1 MGWGCKVATGKI
13 AGGWRGYFGARRG
26 EGVKSRKMLE
36 PKLPVCSK
44 SSKGR
49 PLKSDYG
56 WEADMRMSFVFR
68 LVLGRERIARSG
80 LDEASFCR
88 RIEVTAYTLPRPRA
102 IDVSFLEFAG

>member
-13 AGGWRGYFGARRG
+13 AGGWRGYFGAGRR

-49 PLKSDYG
+49 SLKSDYG
-56 WEADMRMSFVFR
+56 WEADIELS
-68 LVLGRERIARSG
+68 ARSSLADG
-80 LDEASFCR
+80 NQCCDR
-88 RIEVTAYTLPRPRA
+88 TNR
-102 IDVSFLEFAG
+102 